1 MTAPLTK
8 WGALSGKF
16 AAIALTLVL
25 MGSQSHAQGTAA
37 TFRSLAGSWSGEG
50 TIRMSSGST
59 ERIRC
64 RATYTVGAGDPG
76 GVSQQTMLQELLCA
90 SDSFKF
96 QIKTRVSRT
105 DKRLTGN
112 WIELSRNVSGNLV
125 GRITNGRVDATVD
138 GGVFSAAI
146 SITPNGRRQAVT
158 IRPSSVDVAEV
169 TIAPHQIGRLTFR
182 PARSR
187 PAGAEP
193 ASELAQKHDGGPQ
206 DQEVRHQ
213 RGQHREGTEPAE
225 QPERRQV

>member
-1 MTAPLTK
+1 MWARFYEAMDEGLPTRHCCEQRARNEPIVRVRAKISAMRTRGKHMTAPLTK

-50 TIRMSSGST
+50 IIRMSSGST

-64 RATYTVGAGDPG
+64 RAIYTVGAGDPG

-169 TIAPHQIGRLTFR
+169 TIALTK
-182 PARSR
+182 S
-187 PAGAEP
+187 
-193 ASELAQKHDGGPQ
+193 GG
-206 DQEVRHQ
+206 
-213 RGQHREGTEPAE
+213 
-225 QPERRQV
+225 